1 MVEILLTFIGKWED
15 WPSAL
20 TCCNRIKWIPIQTPL
35 GTRSGLG
42 TQHRYEAPGYLRVET
57 EKSNYEHPVSEV
69 VPSIMAQQGLPWG
82 SEIAN
87 KKMEKLAK
95 KSKDKLLLKTTV
107 YIVLH
112 KM

>member
-1 MVEILLTFIGKWED
+1 
-15 WPSAL
+15 
-20 TCCNRIKWIPIQTPL
+20 
-35 GTRSGLG
+35 
-42 TQHRYEAPGYLRVET
+42 
-57 EKSNYEHPVSEV
+57 
-69 VPSIMAQQGLPWG
+69 MAQQGLPWG

-107 YIVLH
+107 HIVLH